1 MLLTFMYG
9 KISPVAIYVYYI
21 KRNALKSN
29 RLASISI
36 LVRELLAYYIL
47 IYIYLLL
54 FFFSK
59 ERINK

>member
-9 KISPVAIYVYYI
+9 KISPVTIYVYYI

-47 IYIYLLL
+47 IYISIYY
-54 FFFSK
+54 FFSFPK
-59 ERINK
+59 RE

>member
-47 IYIYLLL
+47 IYISIYY
-54 FFFSK
+54 FFSFPK
-59 ERINK
+59 RE

>member
-36 LVRELLAYYIL
+36 LVRWLLAYYIL
-47 IYIYLLL
+47 IYISIYY
-54 FFFSK
+54 FFSFPK
-59 ERINK
+59 RE

>member
-21 KRNALKSN
+21 KTQRIKNN

-36 LVRELLAYYIL
+36 LVRERGLLYTY